1 MTRKK
6 ANLDCV
12 DYIEWF
18 DHTSHST
25 VGWKSKEDINDLDVA
40 LCKSVGFVLKE
51 NKKSVTLVSSL
62 ADDDMDGEIC
72 IIKSCIKTRERLR
85 G

>member
-1 MTRKK
+1 MPRKK
-6 ANLDCV
+6 PTLDCI
-12 DYIEWF
+12 DYIEWW
-18 DHTSHST
+18 DHTSHGQ
-25 VGWKSKEDINDLDVA
+25 VGWKSKEDMDGLDVA

-51 NKKSVTLVSSL
+51 NKKSITLVASL
-62 ADDDMDGEIC
+62 ADDDMDGEVC